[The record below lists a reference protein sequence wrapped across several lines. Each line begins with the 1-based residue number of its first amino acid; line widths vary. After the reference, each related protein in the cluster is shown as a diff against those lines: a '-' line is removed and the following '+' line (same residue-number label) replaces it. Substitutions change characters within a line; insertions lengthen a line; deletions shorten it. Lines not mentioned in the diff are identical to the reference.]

1 MSTTTQNTIFT
12 NFSFTNGSLRSLA
25 LNLKKLLDE
34 HKISKPELTSE
45 MAWEFARKFKGS
57 EDRIINDDAFN
68 EKIFS
73 EFFSKSNAKKISVP
87 VTNIESKDGE
97 TKNEA
102 IKRLFFSGV
111 STSDIAEKVC
121 KENTHPYQ
129 RANNTIKQI
138 KARIKEMQTKH
149 MTHADMA
156 LKLGVPEI
164 QFNETLKRIEI

>member
-1 MSTTTQNTIFT
+1 MSTTTTNTIFS
-12 NFSFTNGSLRSLA
+12 NFSFNDGSLRSLA

-45 MAWEFARKFKGS
+45 MAWEFAKKFKGS
-57 EDRIINDDAFN
+57 ESKIVNTDAFN
-68 EKIFS
+68 EKIFA
-73 EFFSKSNAKKISVP
+73 EFFSKSTAKKVSVP
-87 VTNIESKDGE
+87 VANVESKDGE

-129 RANNTIKQI
+129 RANNTIKGI
-138 KARIKEMQTKH
+138 KARIKDMQSKH
-149 MTHADMA
+149 MSHSEMA
-156 LKLGVPEI
+156 SKLGVPEN